1 MKYWRYEMGIPDMD
15 GFPGGWDWRET
26 GVLLVGFIL
35 PMEMGKWRRTKGPGM
50 KKDGMERDMI
60 KRKSGDGCDHD
71 EVYASSF
78 RGMHD
83 AAMAQ

>member
-1 MKYWRYEMGIPDMD
+1 MVLAISGTGFLCLFFEMGMKYWRYEMGIPDMD

-50 KKDGMERDMI
+50 N
-60 KRKSGDGCDHD
+60 
-71 EVYASSF
+71 
-78 RGMHD
+78 
-83 AAMAQ
+83 